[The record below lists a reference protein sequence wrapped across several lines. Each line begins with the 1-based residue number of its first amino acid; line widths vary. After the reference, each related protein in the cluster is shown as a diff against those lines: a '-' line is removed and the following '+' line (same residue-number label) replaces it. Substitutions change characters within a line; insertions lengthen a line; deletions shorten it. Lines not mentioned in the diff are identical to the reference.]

1 MIVFRL
7 QKLILLRFESGFS
20 SGKLLIP
27 VSRSNLKLEL
37 SFFLSC
43 TSVGDVR
50 VVNLC
55 CTMMIMLCILQSKRM
70 CVVAICR
77 EEEKEHTLTFLREYS
92 LESQILASVWKE
104 SMWENPS
111 HEKIVFSVMRSYSIV
126 RK

>member
-1 MIVFRL
+1 MIVFRF

-50 VVNLC
+50 VV
-55 CTMMIMLCILQSKRM
+55 
-70 CVVAICR
+70 
-77 EEEKEHTLTFLREYS
+77 
-92 LESQILASVWKE
+92 
-104 SMWENPS
+104 
-111 HEKIVFSVMRSYSIV
+111 
-126 RK
+126 